1 MDIKKVSA
9 LITVSNATR
18 HPAPGCA
25 DPDGR
30 WSKRNLKMCLRQ
42 DDRGIQSMSLILK
55 EHVSKLRGD
64 LASKRHTFKVEEI
77 LSQRYLRRCD
87 PRGDRMFIAPGLW
100 GQLTFIS
107 LINCGPHGDS
117 CRVQTTLST
126 RLYTTG

>member
-1 MDIKKVSA
+1 
-9 LITVSNATR
+9 
-18 HPAPGCA
+18 
-25 DPDGR
+25 
-30 WSKRNLKMCLRQ
+30 
-42 DDRGIQSMSLILK
+42 MSLILK